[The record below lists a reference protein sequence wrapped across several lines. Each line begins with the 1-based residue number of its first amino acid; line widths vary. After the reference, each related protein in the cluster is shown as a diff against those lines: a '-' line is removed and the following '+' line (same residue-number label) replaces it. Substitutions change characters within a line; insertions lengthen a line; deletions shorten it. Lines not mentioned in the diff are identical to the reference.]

1 MRAMLAHIKEIIF
14 MQTATDTTDSETESA
29 SPSMN
34 MAAFEFVTQ
43 LTRELNKGTVEL
55 PSFPDIA
62 MKIKKVLEDD
72 NASSATVARVVSS
85 EPGLASRVLKMAN
98 SAANSRGS
106 AILDVPRAV
115 GRLGHIAIR
124 TLAISFA
131 MQNLMDSRRI
141 AELKVHL
148 NHLWNHSVH
157 VAAIAR
163 ALAANCEG
171 VDPDE
176 AMFVGLIHD
185 VGKLYI
191 LTKVE
196 DYPELFADDEGITEL
211 LDTWHVAISQSI
223 VENWEFAQPLID
235 AVAMHEDS
243 DIAPGGTVGLPDV
256 LCAAN
261 ILSNVLED
269 KSVSEFD
276 FESCVPF
283 RRVNLTPE
291 SFATIMEDSKE
302 EITAMMSALNG

>member
-1 MRAMLAHIKEIIF
+1 
-14 MQTATDTTDSETESA
+14 MQTATENTPTEAPSPEASA
-29 SPSMN
+29 T
-34 MAAFEFVTQ
+34 MAAFNFVTE
-43 LTRELNKGTVEL
+43 LTRELNKGTVDL

-62 MKIKKVLEDD
+62 MKVKRVLEDD

-98 SAANSRGS
+98 SAANSRGG

-124 TLAISFA
+124 TLAVSFA
-131 MQNLMDSRRI
+131 MQNLMDSRSV
-141 AELKVHL
+141 AELKTHL
-148 NHLWNHSVH
+148 NDLWNHSVH
-157 VAAIAR
+157 VSAIAR
-163 ALAANCEG
+163 ALAQNCAG

-191 LTKVE
+191 LTKIE
-196 DYPELFADDEGITEL
+196 SYPELFSDDDSINEL

-235 AVAMHEDS
+235 AVALHEDS
-243 DIAPGGTVGLPDV
+243 DIAPSSNVGLPDV

-261 ILSNVLED
+261 ILSNQLENKTIAD
-269 KSVSEFD
+269 FD
-276 FESCVPF
+276 FETCQPF
-283 RRVNLTPE
+283 RRVDLTPD
-291 SFATIMEDSKE
+291 SYAKIMEDSKE